1 MCPPLSLPL
10 SLSLSISQAF
20 SSVDESFERA
30 LSRRLDFQKMLEILQ
45 LSVEGSARSLLRT
58 SYWKY
63 HWGWWGVSSGWST
76 GNVLSGDVDG
86 MSWVCS
92 VMEKV
97 SPKPSC
103 RWEPLWGYWSLEVP
117 GVSARTGR
125 PQGKRSELVIHL
137 TEKISRRKKFG
148 ERIYTNH
155 SRLPGEGNGNPL
167 QCSCLENSMVRGAWQ
182 ATFHGLTKSQ
192 KRLIN
197 YHSLIHSFKATVLL
211 HGRSSLAIL
220 SFSSLIW

>member
-1 MCPPLSLPL
+1 MCPSLSLPL

-20 SSVDESFERA
+20 SSVDESFQRA

-45 LSVEGSARSLLRT
+45 LSVEGSARSVLRA

-76 GNVLSGDVDG
+76 RNVLSGEVDG

-97 SPKPSC
+97 GPKPSC
-103 RWEPLWGYWSLEVP
+103 RREPPWGYWSLEVP
-117 GVSARTGR
+117 AVSARTGS

-137 TEKISRRKKFG
+137 TERMSTRKKLG

-155 SRLPGEGNGNPL
+155 PRLPGEGKWKPTPVFLPG
-167 QCSCLENSMVRGAWQ
+167 E
-182 ATFHGLTKSQ
+182 FHG
-192 KRLIN
+192 
-197 YHSLIHSFKATVLL
+197 
-211 HGRSSLAIL
+211 
-220 SFSSLIW
+220 